1 MNKSTSQRVTDFY
14 KHHRRLFILGAIFIA
29 SSALIYFIH
38 YRIFH
43 DVHHIFI
50 YMVGDLAFLP
60 LEVFLVVIVIESIL
74 SRREKQT
81 RMEKLNMV
89 VGTFFSEVG
98 NHLLADFLGFCKNRK
113 EICRYLNVTQDWTA
127 SDFKKAKDC
136 AYAMT
141 PPLDYLNMDLG
152 KLKSFLIRK
161 RDFLV
166 RLLDN
171 PNILEHERFTSLL
184 WAAFHL
190 DEELEA
196 RQSLKDLPESDLEH
210 IANDIHRVYGQL
222 AAQWLAYL
230 EHLKSEYPFLYS
242 LILRTHP
249 FQEHPSPVVA

>member
-1 MNKSTSQRVTDFY
+1 MKRYWLLVM
-14 KHHRRLFILGAIFIA
+14 A
-29 SSALIYFIH
+29 SALVAVSAVIYLIH
-38 YRIFH
+38 YLIFH
-43 DVHHIFI
+43 DPHHIFL
-50 YMVGDLAFLP
+50 YLVGDIAFVP
-60 LEVFLVVIVIESIL
+60 IEVLLVVIVIERL
-74 SRREKQT
+74 LARHERRERRQ
-81 RMEKLNMV
+81 KLNMII
-89 VGTFFSEVG
+89 GTFFSEVG
-98 NHLLADFLGFCKNRK
+98 NHLLADLLGFCKNRK

-210 IANDIHRVYGQL
+210 IANDIYRVYGQL

>member
-1 MNKSTSQRVTDFY
+1 MNRPTSQRVTDFY

-38 YRIFH
+38 YRIFY
-43 DVHHIFI
+43 DPHHIFI

-74 SRREKQT
+74 SRREKQA

-113 EICRYLNVTQDWTA
+113 EICRYLNVTRDWTA

-136 AYAMT
+136 VYAMT
-141 PPLDYLNMDLG
+141 PPPDYLNMDLG

-161 RDFLV
+161 RGFLV

-184 WAAFHL
+184 RAAFHL

-210 IANDIHRVYGQL
+210 LANDIHRVYGQL
-222 AAQWLAYL
+222 TAQWLDYL